1 MEEKTSWKSTHRL
14 PGDFEHTPGK
24 KERLDSVTSGDFQER
39 GISDSIL
46 YHHPQAAQKWVSDK

>member
-1 MEEKTSWKSTHRL
+1 MEEKIADKSIHRL

-24 KERLDSVTSGDFQER
+24 KEHLDTVTSGDFQEK

-46 YHHPQAAQKWVSDK
+46 YHHPQAAQK